1 MTLTA
6 EERWHEIS
14 VEVTREYAEPVTHLF
29 AKHGDG
35 RVYVGES
42 GDWDADDDV
51 QTKQESDCVTVTG
64 YLAIDDSLTHRIG
77 MISIGLRLI
86 GQLTDVGGLAERQVS
101 NEEWSHQEFPVTR
114 VGERIVI
121 APTDLDDHAAGVAG
135 DDIRISLAPGL
146 AFGTG
151 THPTTRMCLTQLEH
165 EGCNG
170 TLSQA
175 RILDVGCGSGILTIA
190 ALKLGARYAYCL
202 DIDETAYRATRMN
215 VEASDIAQRVTVL
228 HGGLPH
234 DALGDKRFDIV
245 LANITSRVLEDLSV
259 HLCKPLAQ
267 DGIMLISGILAERGP
282 VTLAAFEAH
291 GLYATDQ
298 LADGD
303 WLMYRLARRQTST

>member
-42 GDWDADDDV
+42 GDWDADDDAEI
-51 QTKQESDCVTVTG
+51 KQESDCVTVTG

-86 GQLTDVGGLAERQVS
+86 GQLTEVGELVERQVS
-101 NEEWSHQEFPVTR
+101 SDDWSHQEFPVTR
-114 VGERIVI
+114 VGERIVV
-121 APTDLDDHAAGVAG
+121 APTDLDDQAAGVTG

-165 EGCNG
+165 EGLRG

-190 ALKLGARYAYCL
+190 GLKLGARYAYCL
-202 DIDETAYRATRMN
+202 DIDETAYRASRMN
-215 VEASDIAQRVTVL
+215 VRASNVANRVSVL

-234 DALGDKRFDIV
+234 EALGDKRFDIV

-259 HLCKPLAQ
+259 HLCTHLAQ

-282 VTLAAFEAH
+282 VTLAAFEAQ
-291 GLYATDQ
+291 GLRATDQ
-298 LADGD
+298 RADGD